1 MNLHSTLMT
10 LLNHPLQ
17 RVPIRQR
24 GLALDTGE
32 ELTPRFEV
40 TLIKGIAFGTHLE
53 DDGIHAILLQFI
65 ELLGEHRLDLL
76 G

>member
-17 RVPIRQR
+17 RVPIRR
-24 GLALDTGE
+24 WSLALNTGE
-32 ELTPRFEV
+32 ELTPRFKI
-40 TLIKGIAFGTHLE
+40 TLIKCIAFGTHLE

>member
-17 RVPIRQR
+17 RIPIRR
-24 GLALDTGE
+24 WCLALDTGQK
-32 ELTPRFEV
+32 LAPRFEV
-40 TLIKGIAFGTHLE
+40 ALVKGIAFCTHLE
-53 DDGIHAILLQFI
+53 DDGIHAILLQFVK
-65 ELLGEHRLDLL
+65 LLGKHRLDLL